1 VKQVLITGVS
11 SGIGMAIAEELIKS
25 GFFVWGSVRTEAD
38 KERLESRFP
47 RGFKALLLDVCDPES
62 VMKSA
67 AFLSDKLKEEGLFA
81 LINNAGISLQGPL
94 AYLPEKEMQH
104 QFEVNVLGV
113 WRVTKAFWPLLF
125 QNKEQSPAPVILNIS
140 SVSARFTSPFLG
152 PYSASKRALEG
163 LTDALRREAS
173 IFGLRVVSVQPGP
186 VQSRIW
192 EKASS
197 SPDYTKGT
205 PFSFLSSL
213 LPRAV
218 QYSASSALP
227 AEKVARKVCRIL
239 NLERPRARY
248 MIVKGRWALR
258 LLPFLPEKWVD
269 QLVWK
274 RVERITGTK
283 IKDIRKK
290 L

>member
-1 VKQVLITGVS
+1 
-11 SGIGMAIAEELIKS
+11 MAIAEELIKS

-173 IFGLRVVSVQPGP
+173 IFGLRVVFCAARTGSV
-186 VQSRIW
+186 
-192 EKASS
+192 
-197 SPDYTKGT
+197 PDMGESLLFSGLYKGGR